1 MEGWRILFPFIF
13 LCTSHNLRLFLC
25 RNGAGMDGICFS
37 SLKGSGLAHDKIFAG
52 NTLRT
57 KDARKIFCKTSRRSD
72 LASYKSPEILFI
84 IPQTR
89 KFRIRESESLRE
101 IGISVR
107 TLQTCRDKGL
117 LPYSCIKYKIF
128 YKPEDVEAFLKLSY
142 HQQNRV
148 K

>member
-1 MEGWRILFPFIF
+1 MESVSEVSEGREY
-13 LCTSHNLRLFLC
+13 C
-25 RNGAGMDGICFS
+25 RN
-37 SLKGSGLAHDKIFAG
+37 KIFAE
-52 NTLRT
+52 NTLRL
-57 KDARKIFCKTSRRSD
+57 KDAREIFRKTSRRSD

>member
-1 MEGWRILFPFIF
+1 MSGEIRRRKDRCIMSRTRRFGVEKM
-13 LCTSHNLRLFLC
+13 
-25 RNGAGMDGICFS
+25 AGQ
-37 SLKGSGLAHDKIFAG
+37 SGG
-52 NTLRT
+52 
-57 KDARKIFCKTSRRSD
+57 
-72 LASYKSPEILFI
+72 
-84 IPQTR
+84 
-89 KFRIRESESLRE
+89 LRE